1 MHTEN
6 YKNKASRIFDNLL
19 IVTFVIGLFLPLVLT
34 HDRKESATEKRK
46 LAEFPELK
54 WEHQTMLKF
63 PSQFESFFN
72 DHFGLRDQLTQVY
85 SLYSI
90 ILKNSSNP
98 KVLIGLDDWLFYVN
112 PAEGNSLE
120 DYRRNDPFTPEEL
133 RSWKIGLEAKHKWL
147 KQQGI
152 PYLFVVVPDKYSIY
166 PEYMPEHIRQVGKQT
181 RLDQLVEYMKDSEVT
196 VLDLRPTLLA
206 AKQQGQL
213 FYKTDTHWNDFGAA
227 IAQHEIIRTIQKV
240 YPNLTPNLNP
250 INYSWQDFGLIE
262 YKSGDIANM
271 LNISYFLKEMV
282 PELRKPLPRCD
293 KQIVE
298 KHPEDQMKATF
309 FTDCRLDAP
318 RALIFR
324 DSFFIALQ
332 PYISQYFANTVYVWE
347 WPDIKLIEKYMQ
359 TNQPNIVIEAR
370 VERHLKFIKPQ

>member
-1 MHTEN
+1 MHTE
-6 YKNKASRIFDNLL
+6 KPKHKASRFDNLL
-19 IVTFVIGLFLPLVLT
+19 IVTFIIGLFLPLVLT
-34 HDRKESATEKRK
+34 HNRQESVTEKRK
-46 LAEFPELK
+46 LAAFPELK
-54 WEHQTMLKF
+54 WEQKTMTKF

-90 ILKNSSNP
+90 ILKASSNP

-112 PAEGNSLE
+112 PVEGNSLE
-120 DYRRNDPFTPEEL
+120 DYRRNDPLTPSEL
-133 RSWKIGLEAKHKWL
+133 RNWKIGLEAKHKWL

-166 PEYMPEHIRQVGKQT
+166 PEYMPRHIRQVGKQT
-181 RLDQLVEYMKDSEVT
+181 RLDQLIEYMKDSEVP
-196 VLDLRPTLLA
+196 VLDLRPVLLA

-227 IAQHEIIRTIQKV
+227 IAQGEIIRTIQKN
-240 YPNLTPNLNP
+240 YPNLTP
-250 INYSWQDFGLIE
+250 INYAWQDFGLRE

-282 PELRKPLPRCD
+282 PELHKPLPTCQ

-309 FTDCRLDAP
+309 FTECRTDAP
-318 RALIFR
+318 RVLIFR

-332 PYISQYFANTVYVWE
+332 PYISQYFAKAVYVWE
-347 WPDIKLIEKYMQ
+347 WPDLNLLKKYQ
-359 TNQPNIVIEAR
+359 QYNLPEIVIEAR
-370 VERHLKFIKPQ
+370 VERHLKFINPK

>member
-6 YKNKASRIFDNLL
+6 HQNKVSRIFDNLL
-19 IVTFVIGLFLPLVLT
+19 IVTFIVGLFLPLVLT
-34 HDRKESATEKRK
+34 HNRKESAVEKRK
-46 LAEFPELK
+46 LTELPELK
-54 WEHQTMLKF
+54 WDHKTMLKF
-63 PSQFESFFN
+63 PSQFELFFN

-120 DYRRNDPFTPEEL
+120 DYRRNDPLTPEEL
-133 RSWKIGLEAKHKWL
+133 RSWKVGLEAKHKWL
-147 KQQGI
+147 KQQGTS
-152 PYLFVVVPDKYSIY
+152 YLFVVVPDKYSIY
-166 PEYMPEHIRQVGKQT
+166 PEYIPKHIRQVGKQT
-181 RLDQLVEYMKDSEVT
+181 RLDQLIEYMKDSEVS
-196 VLDLRPTLLA
+196 VLDLRPVLLA
-206 AKQQGQL
+206 AKQKGQL

-227 IAQHEIIRTIQKV
+227 IAQHEIIRTIQKI
-240 YPNLTPNLNP
+240 YPNLTP
-250 INYSWQDFGLIE
+250 INYAWQDFGLIE

-282 PELRKPLPRCD
+282 PELRKPLPICH

-298 KHPEDQMKATF
+298 THPEDQMKATF
-309 FTDCRLDAP
+309 FTDCRIDAP
-318 RALIFR
+318 KALIFR

-332 PYISQYFANTVYVWE
+332 PYISQYFAKTVYVWE
-347 WPDIKLIEKYMQ
+347 WPDIKLLEKYLQ
-359 TNQPNIVIEAR
+359 YNHPDIVIEAR
-370 VERHLKFIKPQ
+370 VERHLKFIKPK

>member
-1 MHTEN
+1 MHIEN
-6 YKNKASRIFDNLL
+6 HKNKISRIFDNLL
-19 IVTFVIGLFLPLVLT
+19 IATFIIGLFLPLVLT
-34 HDRKESATEKRK
+34 HNRKESVTEKRK

-54 WEHQTMLKF
+54 WDQQVILKF

-133 RSWKIGLEAKHKWL
+133 RSWKVGLEAKHKWL

-181 RLDQLVEYMKDSEVT
+181 RLDQLIDYMRDSEVP
-196 VLDLRPTLLA
+196 VLDLRPALLA

-227 IAQHEIIRTIQKV
+227 IAQREIIRTIQKN
-240 YPNLTPNLNP
+240 YPNLTP
-250 INYSWQDFGLIE
+250 INYAWQDFGLRE

-282 PELRKPLPRCD
+282 PELLKPLPICH

-298 KHPEDQMKATF
+298 THPEDQMKATF
-309 FTDCRLDAP
+309 FTDCRIDAP
-318 RALIFR
+318 RVLIFR

-332 PYISQYFANTVYVWE
+332 PYISPYFAKTVYVWE
-347 WPDIKLIEKYMQ
+347 WPDIKLLEKYRQ
-359 TNQPNIVIEAR
+359 YNHPNIVIEAR
-370 VERHLKFIKPQ
+370 VERHLKFIK